1 MSDMTREE
9 RIAEHIRIAVI
20 DSLESCALTAD
31 HMGAM
36 VTAVREKVLRHL
48 PGAKHEVGSGMW
60 DSMIKEVAANFWK
73 KGAWPVR
80 LKAKDDHLAA
90 RSKAAKSTPS
100 PEPLEE
106 EEEEEDPAE
115 DEEGV
120 DETTKESVDDK
131 PKPAAKKK
139 PTAKK
144 KKKAKKKAGA
154 TRSKKDSDES
164 DDPE

>member
-106 EEEEEDPAE
+106 EEEEDPAE